1 VHHDLAPDHLLH
13 ADGTLVA
20 LIDFGDACLSDPI
33 AEIGGRLL
41 GAYGEDFALRLLK
54 GNRDALSAAVA
65 YELWDR
71 LGGAAARIMGTGTGG
86 AARLLPGLVAGS
98 ALAGRSP
105 AGVGRSGFGETGSGL
120 FRCR

>member
-1 VHHDLAPDHLLH
+1 M
-13 ADGTLVA
+13 VA

-41 GAYGEDFALRLLK
+41 NAYGEDFALRMLK

-71 LGGAAARIMGTGTGG
+71 LGGVAKRFMESGSGG
-86 AARLLPGLVAGS
+86 ADLDWVHRRLASSEIRRVLRPP
-98 ALAGRSP
+98 P
-105 AGVGRSGFGETGSGL
+105 A
-120 FRCR
+120 